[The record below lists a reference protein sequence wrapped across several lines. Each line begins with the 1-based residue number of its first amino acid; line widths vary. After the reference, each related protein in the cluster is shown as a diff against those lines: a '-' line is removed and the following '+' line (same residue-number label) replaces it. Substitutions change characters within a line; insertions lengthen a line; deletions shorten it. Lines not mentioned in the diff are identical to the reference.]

1 MGFAMLAGWMASE
14 QPPEA
19 YVVEPFEGFRTRAE
33 GVGAQAFASVADLPE
48 GLAPALVIL
57 AVKPQMVTP
66 VLAEFAALAATGATF
81 VSVAAGI
88 TMPTMAAAL
97 PDGAALIRCMPN
109 TPAAVG
115 QGMMVLCAGATASDA
130 AKALTETL
138 LATSGAVAWVDDES
152 LMDAVT
158 AISGSGPAYI
168 FHFIE
173 ALTAA
178 GEALGLPSDTAALLA
193 MQTVAGAGRY
203 AQLSE
208 ASPTTLREQ
217 VTSPNG
223 TTEAALR
230 VFMTDN
236 RLTDL
241 VKAATTAAR
250 DRGIELGKGA

>member
-1 MGFAMLAGWMASE
+1 MDSYLLHE
-14 QPPEA
+14 DP
-19 YVVEPFEGFRTRAE
+19 
-33 GVGAQAFASVADLPE
+33 DL
-48 GLAPALVIL
+48 
-57 AVKPQMVTP
+57 QS
-66 VLAEFAALAATGATF
+66 VLAETRCQLDCVLDDGECSLAETVLGEDELDDR
-81 VSVAAGI
+81 
-88 TMPTMAAAL
+88 MPL
-97 PDGAALIRCMPN
+97 
-109 TPAAVG
+109 
-115 QGMMVLCAGATASDA
+115 SY
-130 AKALTETL
+130 LTN
-138 LATSGAVAWVDDES
+138 
-152 LMDAVT
+152 
-158 AISGSGPAYI
+158 
-168 FHFIE
+168 IE

-178 GEALGLPSDTAALLA
+178 GEALGLPADTAALLA